1 MDAKETVK
9 QGLQARKDARAAE
22 LRAEK
27 LREDVAAANDARF
40 REQMRYWTAERRWQ
54 AEKEILVGT
63 VYRQQNTIRE
73 LREEKAKL
81 LRREQEGR
89 QLRTLIGAVEA
100 VAILALLI
108 VVQDLG
114 LIVSWLATSLMAAVA
129 TYLFFAVV
137 ALIRGKK

>member
-9 QGLQARKDARAAE
+9 QGLQARKDTRAAE

-40 REQMRYWTAERRWQ
+40 REQMSYRKAKRSWQ
-54 AEKEILVGT
+54 EEKEILVGT
-63 VYRQQNTIRE
+63 VYRQQCTIRE
-73 LREEKAKL
+73 LREENAEL
-81 LRREQEGR
+81 LRREQDGQ
-89 QLRTLIGAVEA
+89 QLRTLIGAVKA
-100 VAILALLI
+100 VVILALLI
-108 VVQDLG
+108 VAQDLG
-114 LIVSWLATSLMAAVA
+114 LVVSWLTASMMAAVA